1 MPEILGALVLLVVV
15 VAVVTGLTV
24 GIFGR
29 RRPRGLGA
37 AGRSEAL
44 PGAGPSPLPAPP
56 ADDPVAR
63 IEALDDELTRT
74 VRRAKASGGRLPV
87 AAVPAVRE
95 VEDVMVPLLAYLR
108 ARPGNPEELRQATA
122 IVHDHLSDALDRYL
136 ALPED
141 YLATARTPEGRTV
154 AEELVD
160 QLNLLVD
167 GAQQTAKAVYDG
179 DAQQLAVGRRFLD
192 AKFRRSDL
200 DL

>member
-1 MPEILGALVLLVVV
+1 MPEVLGGLVLLVLA
-15 VAVVTGLTV
+15 VAFVV
-24 GIFGR
+24 GIFAPLGR
-29 RRPRGLGA
+29 RRARGLGR
-37 AGRSEAL
+37 GEERDAL
-44 PGAGPSPLPAPP
+44 PGAAPAPP
-56 ADDPVAR
+56 APRADDPVAR

-74 VRRAKASGGRLPV
+74 VRRAKAAGGRLPV

-108 ARPGNPEELRQATA
+108 ARPGNPEELRQATV
-122 IVHDHLSDALDRYL
+122 IVHDHLADALDRYL

-167 GAQQTAKAVYDG
+167 GAEQTAKAVYDG

>member
-1 MPEILGALVLLVVV
+1 MPEVLGLLVLLVLGIALV
-15 VAVVTGLTV
+15 V
-24 GIFGR
+24 GIFAPLGR
-29 RRPRGLGA
+29 RRARGLGR
-37 AGRSEAL
+37 GEERDAL
-44 PGAGPSPLPAPP
+44 PGAAPAPPPAPP

-74 VRRAKASGGRLPV
+74 VRRAKAAGGRLPV

-108 ARPGNPEELRQATA
+108 ARPGNPEELRQAGV
-122 IVHDHLSDALDRYL
+122 IVHDHLADALDRYL

>member
-1 MPEILGALVLLVVV
+1 MPEVLGALVVLVVV
-15 VAVVTGLTV
+15 VALVV
-24 GIFGR
+24 GIFAR
-29 RRPRGLGA
+29 RGPRAGA
-37 AGRSEAL
+37 
-44 PGAGPSPLPAPP
+44 PLPQAEPAPVLP
-56 ADDPVAR
+56 AADDPVTK

-74 VRRAKASGGRLPV
+74 VRRAKAAGGRLPV

-95 VEDVMVPLLAYLR
+95 VEDVMAPLLTYLR
-108 ARPGNPEELRQATA
+108 ARPGNPEELRQATV
-122 IVHDHLSDALDRYL
+122 IVRDHLADALDRYL

-141 YLATARTPEGRTV
+141 YLASARTPEGRTV

-160 QLNLLVD
+160 QLDLLVD
-167 GAQQTAKAVYDG
+167 GAKQTAKAVYDG

>member
-1 MPEILGALVLLVVV
+1 MPEVLGALVVLVVV
-15 VAVVTGLTV
+15 VALVV
-24 GIFGR
+24 GIFTPRGR
-29 RRPRGLGA
+29 RRDRGLRPGD
-37 AGRSEAL
+37 GRDAL
-44 PGAGPSPLPAPP
+44 PGTAPAPPP

-74 VRRAKASGGRLPV
+74 VRRAKAAGGRLPV

-108 ARPGNPEELRQATA
+108 ARPGNPEELRQAAA
-122 IVHDHLSDALDRYL
+122 IVHDHLADALDRYL

-141 YLATARTPEGRTV
+141 YLATAKTPEGRTV
-154 AEELVD
+154 AEELTD
-160 QLNLLVD
+160 QLRLLVE